1 MIKLFTWLFNKRIR
15 ELEKQI
21 EDLLFE
27 NEQLS
32 ERLNRMNNELY
43 KTTSIYQEISKKFEN
58 KNKNIAELQEQLA
71 EQRAKTAHYVEL
83 YLEATKDK
91 NY

>member
-1 MIKLFTWLFNKRIR
+1 MIKLFTWIFNKRIR
-15 ELEKQI
+15 ELEDQI
-21 EDLLFE
+21 EGLLIE
-27 NEQLS
+27 NEQLR
-32 ERLNRMNNELY
+32 EQLNKMNSDLY
-43 KTTSIYQEISKKFEN
+43 KTTSTYQEISKKLDY
-58 KNKNIAELQEQLA
+58 KIRHTAELQEQLA

>member
-1 MIKLFTWLFNKRIR
+1 MTKLFTWLFNKRIR
-15 ELEKQI
+15 ELEDQI
-21 EDLLFE
+21 EGLLIE
-27 NEQLS
+27 NEQLR
-32 ERLNRMNNELY
+32 EQLNKMNSDLY
-43 KTTSIYQEISKKFEN
+43 KTTSTYLEISKKLEY
-58 KNKNIAELQEQLA
+58 KIRHAAELQEQLA